1 MGYALGLSCY
11 MVSLFNRFDFIV
23 VISSILE
30 FILVNQEIM
39 PPLGMSVLRCIR
51 LLRAF
56 KVTRYWASMG
66 NLVKSLVNSIAS
78 INALLVLLI
87 LFIFIFALLGMQI
100 FGGRF
105 INEEER
111 GTFNNFGQS
120 CLTVFQILTGE
131 DWNVV
136 MYDGIQAYGGIKSLG
151 AVAALYFIIL
161 FITGNFILLNV
172 FLAIAV
178 DNLSTDEDEAEG
190 EPEAEADAPA
200 VEGEVGETGE
210 KEKVLG
216 IDGFPVLS
224 PSQVYGENEYEAGDV
239 NNEDIPRE
247 EAEEEQPIVDEG
259 GDDEDG
265 GDSGT
270 PPIPEGSSFFIFSQ
284 NNWFRVKCWQIQ
296 AHPICSNLILVCILV
311 SSAFLACEDP
321 LQSKSTIN
329 QILGKF
335 DYFFTTVFTLEC
347 SLELISY
354 GFLFHPGAFCRTAFN
369 VLDVVVVSVSLISI
383 FGGSGIGFLKILRVL
398 RVLRPLRAINR
409 APGLKQVVQCMIVSV
424 KSIGNI
430 MAVTVLLIFMFGVI
444 GVQLFKG
451 KFFMCTDLSMNE
463 EKHCQGEFITYQD
476 GDINKPIVEE
486 RVWERSEFHYDNIL
500 HAMLTLFVVAT
511 FEGWPGILYVSIDSN
526 EADFGP
532 KQDYRPHVFFFYFV
546 YLIIIAF
553 FMINI
558 FVGFVIVTFQ
568 SEGESAFQDCAL
580 DKNQRNCIE
589 FALNARPVRRYI
601 PKNPLQYRLWSFAT
615 SPFCEYTVFVAILL
629 NTTSLAM
636 KFYKQPTAYTDFLD
650 VLNQVFTY
658 FFLVECIL
666 KLGAFRF
673 KNYFRDPWNAFDFF
687 IVAGSLVDLGLASI
701 NPDSDASI
709 GFLRLF
715 RVARLVKLLNKDEGI
730 RTLLWTFL
738 KSFQALPWVAV
749 LIALVFFIYGVVG
762 MQIFGRIA
770 LDDETN
776 IHRNNNFQ
784 SFGWAMLLLF
794 RCSTGE
800 AWQEIMLSCI
810 KHPDVQCDPHSDD
823 AGLPGGCGSNFA
835 YVYFITFFVLCA
847 FLVLNLFVAVI
858 MDNFD
863 YLTRDWSILG
873 PHHLGEFV
881 TLWSEYDPDA
891 KGRIKHVDVVTLL
904 RKISPPLGFGK
915 LCPHRVACKRLVS
928 MNMRLNADGTVNFNA
943 TLFAL
948 VRTSLNILTEGSI
961 DELRHQILKIFRQT
975 DVAVLDQCCPPPK
988 INQFGDTW
996 EIDDDVTV
1004 GKFYATFLIQ
1014 DYFRRFKKKKE
1025 VKAAAE

>member
-161 FITGNFILLNV
+161 FVTGNFILLNV

-190 EPEAEADAPA
+190 EPEAEAEAPA
-200 VEGEVGETGE
+200 VEDGGDNIGE

-216 IDGFPVLS
+216 VDGYPVL
-224 PSQVYGENEYEAGDV
+224 PGVQAYPENEYEAGDV

-259 GDDEDG
+259 GDEDDG
-265 GDSGT
+265 GDGGT

-347 SLELISY
+347 SLKLISY

-409 APGLKQVVQCMIVSV
+409 AKGLKKVVQCLIVSV
-424 KSIGNI
+424 KTIGNI
-430 MAVTVLLIFMFGVI
+430 VVVTLLLQFLFAVI

-451 KFFMCTDLSMNE
+451 KFFMCTDLSKMTE
-463 EKHCQGEFITYQD
+463 AECQGYYFEFRD
-476 GDINKPIVEE
+476 DDINYPVQEE
-486 RVWERSEFHYDNIL
+486 REWERSDFHYDNVVKG
-500 HAMLTLFVVAT
+500 MLTLFVAST

-526 EADFGP
+526 EADVGP
-532 KQDYRPHVFFFYFV
+532 KQDYRPIVFMFYFV
-546 YLIIIAF
+546 YIIILAF

-568 SEGESAFQDCAL
+568 SEGEADFKDCPL

-589 FALNARPVRRYI
+589 FSLNAKPMKLYI
-601 PKNPLQYRLWSFAT
+601 PKNPIQYKLWAFAT
-615 SPFCEYTVFVAILL
+615 SPLCENTVFLAIIL
-629 NTTSLAM
+629 NTVSLAM
-636 KFYKQPTAYTDFLD
+636 KIWHQPQWYTDFLD
-650 VLNQVFTY
+650 ALNLIFTFFFIGE
-658 FFLVECIL
+658 FFL
-666 KLGAFRF
+666 KFGAYRF
-673 KNYFRDPWNAFDFF
+673 KNYFRDPWN
-687 IVAGSLVDLGLASI
+687 G
-701 NPDSDASI
+701 
-709 GFLRLF
+709 
-715 RVARLVKLLNKDEGI
+715 
-730 RTLLWTFL
+730 
-738 KSFQALPWVAV
+738 
-749 LIALVFFIYGVVG
+749 
-762 MQIFGRIA
+762 
-770 LDDETN
+770 
-776 IHRNNNFQ
+776 
-784 SFGWAMLLLF
+784 
-794 RCSTGE
+794 
-800 AWQEIMLSCI
+800 
-810 KHPDVQCDPHSDD
+810 
-823 AGLPGGCGSNFA
+823 
-835 YVYFITFFVLCA
+835 
-847 FLVLNLFVAVI
+847 
-858 MDNFD
+858 
-863 YLTRDWSILG
+863 
-873 PHHLGEFV
+873 
-881 TLWSEYDPDA
+881 
-891 KGRIKHVDVVTLL
+891 
-904 RKISPPLGFGK
+904 
-915 LCPHRVACKRLVS
+915 
-928 MNMRLNADGTVNFNA
+928 
-943 TLFAL
+943 
-948 VRTSLNILTEGSI
+948 
-961 DELRHQILKIFRQT
+961 
-975 DVAVLDQCCPPPK
+975 
-988 INQFGDTW
+988 
-996 EIDDDVTV
+996 
-1004 GKFYATFLIQ
+1004 
-1014 DYFRRFKKKKE
+1014 
-1025 VKAAAE
+1025 